1 MVIVIIIVIIKTNMC
16 TRADIPF
23 QTLCICKVSM
33 YFIQTSQTK
42 TTIPE
47 VPVGYWEEV
56 AKLADNP
63 GKTFTL
69 EEIQALDA
77 SGADAEL
84 LR

>member
-1 MVIVIIIVIIKTNMC
+1 
-16 TRADIPF
+16 
-23 QTLCICKVSM
+23 
-33 YFIQTSQTK
+33 
-42 TTIPE
+42 